1 MSSLSIKCGSPG
13 VRCSMGQLLRT
24 KRHTATGKQS
34 QVLVVTEPP
43 HARHTCLRQSTADQ
57 GCVLRHGVVLGIAI
71 DFGGL
76 LNAAVDRRRLCNS
89 SAQSSPGRRLS
100 ALAMCLVER
109 VSWHQEGYLV
119 RILISMTCRQR

>member
-1 MSSLSIKCGSPG
+1 
-13 VRCSMGQLLRT
+13 MGQLLRT

-34 QVLVVTEPP
+34 QVLVATEPP

-76 LNAAVDRRRLCNS
+76 LNAGGRQATPVQLLG
-89 SAQSSPGRRLS
+89 AIIPGRRLS

>member
-34 QVLVVTEPP
+34 QVLVATEPP

-76 LNAAVDRRRLCNS
+76 LTVMPRSAGDACATFRRNHPLVD
-89 SAQSSPGRRLS
+89 A
-100 ALAMCLVER
+100 
-109 VSWHQEGYLV
+109 
-119 RILISMTCRQR
+119 